1 MNKTHISNL
10 DYHLPKSSIAQDPYK
25 NPEDSKILD
34 AESMT
39 IHQFENIDNVIP
51 NRSLLIFN
59 NSQVIDVRVKTIK
72 KHTHGKVEIF
82 ILKIVDEYSADCL
95 LKFNG
100 KKKIGEEIELE
111 NFSVNIIKNVNDGF
125 RIKFSLPLEQIIN
138 NYGSTPLPPY
148 IEDMDYKYEHYKT
161 FFSKNGFSVAASTA
175 ALHFTRNLFQQLE
188 KKDIN
193 IRYLNLDIGLGTFK
207 PISTEYVEDY
217 DIHSEDYEINEAT
230 YHEIIAKKNIGYN
243 IVCVGTTTLRTLE
256 HVNNTSTFKGKT
268 NLFITKGFKFN
279 VADYLI
285 TNFHAPKSSLLSIV
299 QAIYG
304 DSWKQLYAFALE
316 NNMKFLSFGDAVMFK
331 IKNNGI

>member
-1 MNKTHISNL
+1 MNKTHISDL

-34 AESMT
+34 AESMI
-39 IHQFENIDNVIP
+39 IHKFENIDKVIP
-51 NRSLLIFN
+51 KRSLLVFN
-59 NSQVIDVRVKTIK
+59 NSQVKDVRVKTIK
-72 KHTHGKVEIF
+72 KHTLGNVEIF

-100 KKKIGEEIELE
+100 KKNIGEEIELE
-111 NFSVNIIKNVNDGF
+111 KFSIHIIKNVNDQF
-125 RIKFSLPLEQIIN
+125 RVKFSLPVEQIIN
-138 NYGSTPLPPY
+138 SYGLTPLPPY
-148 IEDMDYKYEHYKT
+148 IDDMDYKYNHYKT
-161 FFSKNGFSVAASTA
+161 FFSEKGFSVAASTA
-175 ALHFTRNLFQQLE
+175 ALHFTPNLFQKLE
-188 KKDIN
+188 NNDID
-193 IRYLNLDIGLGTFK
+193 ISFLNLDIGLGTFK
-207 PISTEYVEDY
+207 PISTDYVEDY
-217 DIHSEDYEINEAT
+217 DIHSEDYVINKAT
-230 YHEIIAKKNIGYN
+230 YHEIIAKKKNGYN

-256 HVNNTSTFKGKT
+256 HVYKTSTFKGKT

-299 QAIYG
+299 QTIYG
-304 DSWKQLYAFALE
+304 DSWKKLYAFALE

>member
-1 MNKTHISNL
+1 MNKTHISDL

-25 NPEDSKILD
+25 NPENSKILD
-34 AESMT
+34 AESMI
-39 IHQFENIDNVIP
+39 IHKFENIDNVIP
-51 NRSLLIFN
+51 KRSLLVFN
-59 NSQVIDVRVKTIK
+59 NSQVKDVRVKTIK
-72 KHTHGKVEIF
+72 KHTHGNVEIF

-100 KKKIGEEIELE
+100 KKNIGEEIELE
-111 NFSVNIIKNVNDGF
+111 KFSIHIIKNVNDQF
-125 RIKFSLPLEQIIN
+125 RVKFSLPLEQIIN
-138 NYGSTPLPPY
+138 SYGSTPLPPY
-148 IEDMDYKYEHYKT
+148 IDDMDYKYNYYNT
-161 FFSKNGFSVAASTA
+161 FFSEKGFSVAASTA
-175 ALHFTRNLFQQLE
+175 ALHFTPNLFQQLE
-188 KKDIN
+188 NYDID
-193 IRYLNLDIGLGTFK
+193 ICFLNLDIGLGTFK
-207 PISTEYVEDY
+207 PISTDYVEDY
-217 DIHSEDYEINEAT
+217 EIHSEDYEINKAT
-230 YHEIIAKKNIGYN
+230 YHEIIAKKKNGYN

-256 HVNNTSTFKGKT
+256 HVYKTSTFKGKT

-304 DSWKQLYAFALE
+304 DSWKKLYAFALE

>member
-1 MNKTHISNL
+1 MNKTHISDL

-111 NFSVNIIKNVNDGF
+111 NFSINIIQIVNDGF

-148 IEDMDYKYEHYKT
+148 IMIWIINMSTTKLFLVKMD
-161 FFSKNGFSVAASTA
+161 FQW
-175 ALHFTRNLFQQLE
+175 LHLQL
-188 KKDIN
+188 
-193 IRYLNLDIGLGTFK
+193 
-207 PISTEYVEDY
+207 
-217 DIHSEDYEINEAT
+217 
-230 YHEIIAKKNIGYN
+230 
-243 IVCVGTTTLRTLE
+243 
-256 HVNNTSTFKGKT
+256 
-268 NLFITKGFKFN
+268 LFISLQIYFN
-279 VADYLI
+279 SLKKRILI
-285 TNFHAPKSSLLSIV
+285 
-299 QAIYG
+299 
-304 DSWKQLYAFALE
+304 
-316 NNMKFLSFGDAVMFK
+316 
-331 IKNNGI
+331 

>member
-25 NPEDSKILD
+25 NPEDSRILNS
-34 AESMT
+34 ETMT
-39 IHQFENIDNVIP
+39 IHKFENIDNVVP
-51 NRSLLIFN
+51 YRSLLVFN

-72 KHTHGKVEIF
+72 KHTHGSVEIF
-82 ILKIVDEYSADCL
+82 ILRIVDEYSADCL

-100 KKKIGEEIELE
+100 KKKVGDQIELDK
-111 NFSVNIIKNVNDGF
+111 FSINIIKNLNEGF
-125 RIKFSLPLEQIIN
+125 RLKFSLPLEQIIN
-138 NYGSTPLPPY
+138 NYGTTPLPPY

-161 FFSKNGFSVAASTA
+161 FFSENGFSVAASTA
-175 ALHFTRNLFQQLE
+175 ALHFTPYLFQKLKVKE
-188 KKDIN
+188 IDIKF
-193 IRYLNLDIGLGTFK
+193 LNLDIGLGTFK

-217 DIHSEDYEINEAT
+217 DIHSEDYEIKEET
-230 YHEIIAKKNIGYN
+230 YHEIINKKRMGYN

-256 HVNNTSTFKGKT
+256 HVYKTSKFKGKT
-268 NLFITKGFKFN
+268 DLFITNRFKFN

-304 DSWKQLYAFALE
+304 DSWKKLYEFALE

>member
-1 MNKTHISNL
+1 MNKTHITDL

-39 IHQFENIDNVIP
+39 IHQFENINNVIP

-111 NFSVNIIKNVNDGF
+111 NFSVNIIKKVNDGF

-138 NYGSTPLPPY
+138 NY
-148 IEDMDYKYEHYKT
+148 
-161 FFSKNGFSVAASTA
+161 
-175 ALHFTRNLFQQLE
+175 
-188 KKDIN
+188 
-193 IRYLNLDIGLGTFK
+193 
-207 PISTEYVEDY
+207 
-217 DIHSEDYEINEAT
+217 
-230 YHEIIAKKNIGYN
+230 
-243 IVCVGTTTLRTLE
+243 
-256 HVNNTSTFKGKT
+256 
-268 NLFITKGFKFN
+268 
-279 VADYLI
+279 
-285 TNFHAPKSSLLSIV
+285 
-299 QAIYG
+299 
-304 DSWKQLYAFALE
+304 
-316 NNMKFLSFGDAVMFK
+316 
-331 IKNNGI
+331 

>member
-100 KKKIGEEIELE
+100 KKKIGEEIEL
-111 NFSVNIIKNVNDGF
+111 
-125 RIKFSLPLEQIIN
+125 
-138 NYGSTPLPPY
+138 
-148 IEDMDYKYEHYKT
+148 
-161 FFSKNGFSVAASTA
+161 
-175 ALHFTRNLFQQLE
+175 
-188 KKDIN
+188 
-193 IRYLNLDIGLGTFK
+193 
-207 PISTEYVEDY
+207 
-217 DIHSEDYEINEAT
+217 
-230 YHEIIAKKNIGYN
+230 
-243 IVCVGTTTLRTLE
+243 
-256 HVNNTSTFKGKT
+256 
-268 NLFITKGFKFN
+268 
-279 VADYLI
+279 
-285 TNFHAPKSSLLSIV
+285 
-299 QAIYG
+299 
-304 DSWKQLYAFALE
+304 
-316 NNMKFLSFGDAVMFK
+316 
-331 IKNNGI
+331 

>member
-1 MNKTHISNL
+1 MNKTHISDL
-10 DYHLPKSSIAQDPYK
+10 DYHLPKSSIAQDPYQ

-34 AESMT
+34 AESMI
-39 IHQFENIDNVIP
+39 IHKFENIDKVIP
-51 NRSLLIFN
+51 KRSLLVFN
-59 NSQVIDVRVKTIK
+59 NSQVKDVRVKTIK
-72 KHTHGKVEIF
+72 KHTLGNVEIF

-100 KKKIGEEIELE
+100 KKNIGEEIELE
-111 NFSVNIIKNVNDGF
+111 KFSIHIIKNVNDQF
-125 RIKFSLPLEQIIN
+125 RVKFSLPLEQIIN
-138 NYGSTPLPPY
+138 SYGSTPLPPY
-148 IEDMDYKYEHYKT
+148 IDDMDYKYNHYKT
-161 FFSKNGFSVAASTA
+161 FFSEKGFSVAASTA
-175 ALHFTRNLFQQLE
+175 ALHFTPNLFQQLE
-188 KKDIN
+188 NNDID
-193 IRYLNLDIGLGTFK
+193 ISFLNLDIGLGTFK
-207 PISTEYVEDY
+207 PISTDYVEDY
-217 DIHSEDYEINEAT
+217 DIHSEDYEINKAT
-230 YHEIIAKKNIGYN
+230 YHEIIAKKKNGYN

-256 HVNNTSTFKGKT
+256 HVYKTSTFKGKT

-331 IKNNGI
+331 IKNNDI